1 MSRYDPSRL
10 TFSCVTLLR
19 TRRRPTRKCRLHL
32 FYVRLLRTKII
43 PSLPFLFL
51 SIRIHTVVCNHLRGN
66 EYMWTTVRDY
76 GIVRTTPWNETSS
89 RERNNNI
96 RVSILFSF
104 SFLFFFLLF
113 CYLLRISRLKKREKE
128 RNGKRE
134 TIDEN
139 FSIHRDNREL

>member
-1 MSRYDPSRL
+1 
-10 TFSCVTLLR
+10 
-19 TRRRPTRKCRLHL
+19 
-32 FYVRLLRTKII
+32 
-43 PSLPFLFL
+43 
-51 SIRIHTVVCNHLRGN
+51 
-66 EYMWTTVRDY
+66 MWTTVRDY
-76 GIVRTTPWNETSS
+76 GIVRITPWNETSS

>member
-1 MSRYDPSRL
+1 MSRSYVPGDDQHVSADYISSMSDYCAPKSFRRSL
-10 TFSCVTLLR
+10 SFS
-19 TRRRPTRKCRLHL
+19 
-32 FYVRLLRTKII
+32 VRFEI
-43 PSLPFLFL
+43 

-139 FSIHRDNREL
+139 FSIHRDNR

>member
-66 EYMWTTVRDY
+66 KYMWTTVKDY
-76 GIVRTTPWNETSS
+76 GLGREIIIYGFRYFS
-89 RERNNNI
+89 R
-96 RVSILFSF
+96 
-104 SFLFFFLLF
+104 FLFFSFFLLF